1 MNTWIIPMAGK
12 GTRTQSLGEFKPFIE
27 INGHKII
34 FWFLFSI
41 KRLLK
46 NDDQIIFVTTKYFAK
61 KFKVKKEIQKILKEL
76 HIKIKSNIVETPNNP
91 AGQSISIEFAKKF
104 TRMNNPLIIANPD
117 QYIDFDLPESIKNN
131 YLPLYLQL
139 GNKSGFVSI
148 RNGLITK
155 FAEKRNISN
164 FACTGV
170 YITAKA
176 KWLFLA
182 IKEQIKNK
190 DMLNGE
196 FYLGPAFNY
205 LIKGGYKVEPLM
217 IRAKY
222 DLGNLKDITTF
233 KENNISRQININK
246 F

>member
-1 MNTWIIPMAGK
+1 MAGK

-27 INGHKII
+27 INGHKIL

-46 NDDQIIFVTTKYFAK
+46 NDDQIIFITTEYFAK
-61 KFKVKKEIQKILKEL
+61 KFNVKKEIQKIIKEL
-76 HIKIKSNIVETPNNP
+76 NIKSKLNIVETPDNP
-91 AGQSISIEFAKKF
+91 AGQSVSIKFAKKIVNQ
-104 TRMNNPLIIANPD
+104 NNPLIVANPD
-117 QYIDFDLPESIKNN
+117 QYIDFDLPENIKNS
-131 YLPLYLQL
+131 YLPLYVQL

-148 RNGLITK
+148 QNELITK
-155 FAEKRNISN
+155 FVEKNNISN
-164 FACTGV
+164 LACTGI

-176 KWLFLA
+176 KWLFSA
-182 IKEQIKNK
+182 INEQIKSK

-196 FYLGPAFNY
+196 FYLGSVFNFI
-205 LIKGGYKVEPLM
+205 IKNGLKVEPLM

-222 DLGNLKDITTF
+222 DLGNPEDITAF
-233 KENNISRQININK
+233 KENNISRPININK

>member
-1 MNTWIIPMAGK
+1 MAGK

-27 INGHKII
+27 INGYKII

-46 NDDQIIFVTTKYFAK
+46 NDDQIIFVTTEYFAK
-61 KFKVKKEIQKILKEL
+61 KFKVKKEIQQLLKEL
-76 HIKIKSNIVETPNNP
+76 NIKSKFNIIKTPNNP
-91 AGQSISIEFAKKF
+91 AGQSISVEFAKKIVN
-104 TRMNNPLIIANPD
+104 MNDPLIIANPD
-117 QYIDFDLPESIKNN
+117 QYIDFDLPKNIKNS
-131 YLPLYLQL
+131 YLPLYVQL

-148 RNGLITK
+148 KNGLITK
-155 FAEKRNISN
+155 FVEKNNISN
-164 FACTGV
+164 LACTGI

-176 KWLFLA
+176 KWLFSA
-182 IKEQIKNK
+182 IKEQIKSK

-196 FYLGPAFNY
+196 FYLGPVFNY
-205 LIKGGYKVEPLM
+205 IIKKGLKVEPLM

-222 DLGNLKDITTF
+222 DLGNTEDIKSF
-233 KENNISRQININK
+233 KENNISRPINTNK